1 MFRPPFDIISRLTF
15 DQARDEGKDQEK
27 WLLVNI
33 QDPSIFDCQVLN
45 RDLWKNK
52 EVKETIKENFIFL
65 QYSNDDPRGSSYMQY
80 YFANS
85 RFDQSAY
92 PHIAIVDPRTGEQV
106 KTWSGS
112 PAPIPSDFLMQLYE
126 FLDRYSLNEDAK
138 NPVAKRK
145 PDRKELAIERMTEEQ
160 MLEMALQNSLA
171 NESGGGPAHEDPDEL
186 TKSITLDKGKG
197 KASDSESDVTPTN
210 GEVSTSP
217 FAAIPSD
224 RPHTEPANDP
234 ASTTRI
240 QFRYSGGRVVRR
252 FSLQDPVQR
261 IYEWL
266 KAEPIPDKDGQEF
279 DIMLMGKNLINSL
292 DATIEEAGLKNASVN
307 LEFTGGEE

>member
-1 MFRPPFDIISRLTF
+1 MFRPPHEIISRVPF
-15 DQARDEGKDQEK
+15 DVARDQGKEEEK

-52 EVKETIKENFIFL
+52 EVQEIIKENFIFL
-65 QYSNDDPRGSSYMQY
+65 QYSKDDPRGSSYVQY
-80 YFANS
+80 YFS
-85 RFDQSAY
+85 SQRHDHSAY

-112 PAPIPSDFLMQLYE
+112 PAPVPGDFLMSLFE

-138 NPVAKRK
+138 NPIAKRK
-145 PDRKELAIERMTEEQ
+145 PNRKDLAVDRMSEEEMFELAMK
-160 MLEMALQNSLA
+160 NSLA
-171 NESGGGPAHEDPDEL
+171 NESGGQAYEDPDDL

-197 KASDSESDVTPTN
+197 RSSDLDTTPTN
-210 GEVSTSP
+210 GQTTTSP
-217 FAAIPSD
+217 FAAIPADKS
-224 RPHTEPANDP
+224 HIEPTTDP

-240 QFRYSGGRVVRR
+240 QFRHPAGRIIRK

-261 IYEWL
+261 IFEWL
-266 KAEPIPDKDGQEF
+266 KAEPLPDRVGQEF
-279 DIMLMGKNLINSL
+279 DLVIPGGKNLIESL
-292 DATIEEAGLKNASVN
+292 SSTIEEAALKNATVMI
-307 LEFTGGEE
+307 EFTGDD